1 MGKFNGLS
9 LGGIVG
15 GVILLVIAF
24 AALTAVIPTL
34 NDALGN
40 LTWQACDLATGV
52 GCSDIP
58 TNVTNAATGIPFA
71 SLFNANGVIV
81 LALLGAVVL
90 GVVAYFGLT
99 GSKR

>member
-15 GVILLVIAF
+15 GVIMLVIAF
-24 AALTAVIPTL
+24 AALTATVPVL

-40 LTWQACDLATGV
+40 LSVISGL
-52 GCSDIP
+52 
-58 TNVTNAATGIPFA
+58 PFA
-71 SLFNANGVIV
+71 SLFSSNGIIV
-81 LALLGAVVL
+81 LALLGAVIL

>member
-1 MGKFNGLS
+1 MGKFNGLG
-9 LGGIVG
+9 LGSIVG

-40 LTWQACDLATGV
+40 LSAISGL
-52 GCSDIP
+52 
-58 TNVTNAATGIPFA
+58 PFA
-71 SLFNANGVIV
+71 SIFGRNGIIV
-81 LALLGAVVL
+81 LALLGAVIL
-90 GVVAYFGLT
+90 GVVAYFGLS

>member
-9 LGGIVG
+9 MGGIIG

-24 AALTAVIPTL
+24 AALTAVVPTL
-34 NDALGN
+34 NDSLGN
-40 LTWQACDLATGV
+40 LSAISGL
-52 GCSDIP
+52 
-58 TNVTNAATGIPFA
+58 PFA
-71 SLFNANGVIV
+71 SIFGRNGIVV

-90 GVVAYFGLT
+90 GVVAYFGLS